1 MDDTERKVIDQAYFE
16 AVLMVAKLTED
27 VAKLTEDNEKLRRI
41 IADLLDDGDETDR
54 AAAFAALQEKV

>member
-1 MDDTERKVIDQAYFE
+1 MDDLEREVIDQAYFE
-16 AVLMVAKLTED
+16 AVLM

>member
-1 MDDTERKVIDQAYFE
+1 MDDIEQKVKDQGYFE
-16 AVLMVAKLTED
+16 AAMM

-54 AAAFAALQEKV
+54 AAALAALQEKVQ